1 MFVIN
6 CMMCAWNLFSLG
18 AHSSIM
24 DLSLYTVLD
33 AQSYTE
39 NRSGQSL
46 SLGSKLFVSKNGM
59 SGEISEFSVTS

>member
-6 CMMCAWNLFSLG
+6 CVMCAYHLFSLG

-33 AQSYTE
+33 AQPYVE
-39 NRSGQSL
+39 NRSGQSM
-46 SLGSKLFVSKNGM
+46 SSGNKLFVSKNGM
-59 SGEISEFSVTS
+59 NGEISEFSVTS